1 MAVVALSNIYNPLTF
16 AAGIQEAQI
25 EKNTFLSSGVMV
37 QDAALAAQ
45 MSAGG
50 NIGEVPFYL
59 PLTTSEPNYGTD
71 NPATLSVPAN
81 VSGSKQVFRSCHA
94 NKSWSTMDLAR
105 DLALID
111 PIGAITGRIGNY
123 WATVGQ
129 SRLINSCLGILADN
143 IANDAG
149 DMLFSVA
156 TDAVGAVADA
166 ERISAN
172 VSIDGDQT
180 LGDAQ
185 GSLTVL
191 AVHSRIYA
199 RLRKQNLIDFIPTS
213 QEGQTIAT
221 YLGKRLVVDDAL
233 PAIAGTNRITYT
245 SILFGPG
252 AFITAPGQIQ
262 VPSEMERI
270 AGSGN
275 GSGQDVIHSRMHDCI
290 HPNGFSFVSGSVA
303 GQSAT
308 YAELKLS
315 ANWDRKLSRKNIP
328 IAFLRT
334 ND

>member
-1 MAVVALSNIYNPLTF
+1 MATVQLANVYNPLTF
-16 AAGIQEAQI
+16 ARGIQEAQI
-25 EKNTFLSSGVMV
+25 EKNAFLASGIMV
-37 QDAALAAQ
+37 ADSALAAQ
-45 MSAGG
+45 MSGGG
-50 NIGEVPFYL
+50 NIGEIPFYL
-59 PLTTSEPNYGTD
+59 PLGTGEPNYGTD

-81 VSGSKQVFRSCHA
+81 INGSKQAFRSTMA
-94 NKSWSTMDLAR
+94 NKSWSTMDLTR

-129 SRLINSCLGILADN
+129 SRLINSCLGLLADN

-156 TDAVGAVADA
+156 SDAAAAITDA
-166 ERISAN
+166 ERISAT

-185 GSLTVL
+185 GSLTVM

-199 RLRKQNLIDFIPTS
+199 RLRKQNLIDFVPVGT
-213 QEGQTIAT
+213 QGEKIAT
-221 YLGKRLVVDDAL
+221 YLGKRLIVDDAL
-233 PAIAGTNRITYT
+233 PAIAGANRITYT

-252 AFITAPGQIQ
+252 AFLTAPGSVQ
-262 VPSEMERI
+262 VPSEIERL

-275 GSGQDVIHSRMHDCI
+275 GSGQDVIHSRVHDCI
-290 HPNGFSFVSGSVA
+290 HPNGFSFISGSVA
-303 GQSAT
+303 GLSAT
-308 YAELKLS
+308 YAELKLA

-328 IAFLRT
+328 MAFLRT